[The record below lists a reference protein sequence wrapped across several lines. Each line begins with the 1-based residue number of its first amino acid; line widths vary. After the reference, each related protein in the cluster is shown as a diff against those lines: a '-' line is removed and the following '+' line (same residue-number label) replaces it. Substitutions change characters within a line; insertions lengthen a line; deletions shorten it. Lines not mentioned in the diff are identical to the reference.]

1 MTARRKRPVRRW
13 GGMFAFVPPSSPIAF
28 AVLIFCFVLVLAFEF
43 SNGFHDT
50 ANAVATVIYTHS
62 LKPVPAV
69 VLSGALN
76 FLGVVLGGVAVAF
89 TLVELLPPDVL
100 TPPNGN
106 PAIAMLLALF
116 LAALIWNVAT
126 WWLGIPCSSSHAII
140 GSLLGVAIVNSIT
153 AQRGLGQ
160 GVDWTQVWSVLRA
173 LLFSPLMG
181 FFLAG
186 ALFRILQVV
195 IHDDTLF
202 EPTEGRSPPWWVR
215 GLLILTC
222 SGVSFAHG
230 SNDGQKSIGLIMLTV
245 IGIMPAAFSLNPE
258 VAPGSLPTIVQAA
271 NEAEP
276 LIQKYGDDEK
286 GMAVDDAGRIA
297 AKLRGIGG
305 MADVPD
311 ADRPG
316 LRDAV
321 YHVNAELKT
330 VSENP
335 AASAGEEATAKALHE
350 TLHGAVEYAPIWVR
364 MLSAIC
370 LGLGT
375 MIGYKRIVTT
385 IGERIGKR
393 HLSPAQ
399 GASAELVGGIL
410 IGTAGF
416 SGLPVSTTPIISSGV
431 AGTMAGSGAGVQSR
445 VIWQIVIAWV
455 AMLPATIVLSGAL
468 FWLLSGG

>member
-1 MTARRKRPVRRW
+1 
-13 GGMFAFVPPSSPIAF
+13 MFAAVAPSSPIAL

-50 ANAVATVIYTHS
+50 ANAVATVIDTHS
-62 LKPVPAV
+62 LRPVPAV
-69 VLSGALN
+69 LLSGTMN

-116 LAALIWNVAT
+116 LGALLWNVAI

-140 GSLLGVAIVNSIT
+140 GSLLGVAVVNSIT
-153 AQRGLGQ
+153 ASRGLGQ
-160 GVDWTQVWSVLRA
+160 GVDWSQVWSVLRA
-173 LLFSPLMG
+173 LFVSPLLG

-195 IHDDTLF
+195 ISDRTLF
-202 EPTEGRSPPWWVR
+202 VPAEGRPPPWWVR

-230 SNDGQKSIGLIMLTV
+230 SNDGQKSIGLIMLTI
-245 IGIMPAAFSLNPE
+245 IGITPAAFSLNPE
-258 VAPGSLPTIVQAA
+258 VSSGSLPAIVQAA
-271 NEAEP
+271 DQAVP
-276 LIQKYGDDEK
+276 LIQKFGDDEK
-286 GMAVDDAGRIA
+286 DLAVNDARRVSQR
-297 AKLRGIGG
+297 LQGIKA
-305 MADVPD
+305 MSDVPD
-311 ADRPG
+311 ADRSG

-330 VSENP
+330 VSENK
-335 AASAGEEATAKALHE
+335 AANADDKTTAKKLHD

-364 MLSAIC
+364 MLSALC
-370 LGLGT
+370 LGCGT

-385 IGERIGKR
+385 IGERIGKQ
-393 HLSPAQ
+393 HLTPAQ
-399 GASAELVGGIL
+399 GASAELVGGAL

-416 SGLPVSTTPIISSGV
+416 SGLPVSTTHIISSGV
-431 AGTMAGSGAGVQSR
+431 AGTMAGSGAGVQNR
-445 VIWQIVIAWV
+445 MVWQIVIAWV
-455 AMLPATIVLSGAL
+455 ATLPATIVLSGGL
-468 FWLLSGG
+468 FWLFSGG

>member
-1 MTARRKRPVRRW
+1 
-13 GGMFAFVPPSSPIAF
+13 MFTTVSPSSPTAF
-28 AVLIFCFVLVLAFEF
+28 AVLVFCFVLVLAFEF

-69 VLSGALN
+69 VLSGVMN
-76 FLGVVLGGVAVAF
+76 FLGVVLGGIAVAF

-116 LAALIWNVAT
+116 LSALIWNVAT

-153 AQRGLGQ
+153 AARGFGQ
-160 GVDWTQVWSVLRA
+160 GVDWSQIWAVLRA
-173 LLFSPLMG
+173 LFLSPLLG

-186 ALFRILQVV
+186 GLFRILQMV
-195 IHDDTLF
+195 IRDRTLF
-202 EPTEGRSPPWWVR
+202 EPTEGRPPPWWVR
-215 GLLILTC
+215 ALLILTC

-230 SNDGQKSIGLIMLTV
+230 SNDGQKSIGLIMLTI

-258 VAPGSLPTIVQAA
+258 IAADRLPRIIQAA
-271 NEAEP
+271 DQAAP
-276 LIQKYGDDEK
+276 LIQRFGDDEK
-286 GMAVDDAGRIA
+286 TIAINDAGQISQRL
-297 AKLRGIGG
+297 KGLKSLS
-305 MADVPD
+305 DVPD
-311 ADRPG
+311 AERPA

-321 YHVNAELKT
+321 YHVNAALKT
-330 VSENP
+330 VSENKG
-335 AASAGEEATAKALHE
+335 AGAEDRATAKRQHD
-350 TLHGAVEYAPIWVR
+350 TLHTAVEYAPIWVR
-364 MLSAIC
+364 MLSAVC
-370 LGLGT
+370 LGIGT

-393 HLSPAQ
+393 HLTPAQ
-399 GASAELVGGIL
+399 GASAELVGGLL

-416 SGLPVSTTPIISSGV
+416 SGLPVSTTHIISSGV
-431 AGTMAGSGAGVQSR
+431 AGTMAGSGAGVQQR
-445 VIWQIVIAWV
+445 VIWQIAIAWV
-455 AMLPATIVLSGAL
+455 ATLPATMVLSGVL
-468 FWLLSGG
+468 FWAFAGG

>member
-1 MTARRKRPVRRW
+1 
-13 GGMFAFVPPSSPIAF
+13 MFAAIAPSSTIAL
-28 AVLIFCFVLVLAFEF
+28 AVLVFCFVLVLAFEF

-69 VLSGALN
+69 ILSGTLN
-76 FLGVVLGGVAVAF
+76 FLGVVLGGIAVAF

-116 LAALIWNVAT
+116 LSSLIWNVAT
-126 WWLGIPCSSSHAII
+126 WWMGIPCSSSHAII
-140 GSLLGVAIVNSIT
+140 GSLMGVAIVNSIT
-153 AQRGLGQ
+153 ASRGLGE
-160 GVDWTQVWSVLRA
+160 GVDWSQVWSVLRA
-173 LLFSPLMG
+173 LFISPLLG

-186 ALFRILQVV
+186 LLFRVLNAV
-195 IHDDTLF
+195 IRDRTLF
-202 EPTEGRSPPWWVR
+202 EPTTADRRPAWWVR

-230 SNDGQKSIGLIMLTV
+230 SNDGQKSIGLIMLTI

-258 VAPGSLPTIVQAA
+258 AGSVSLPALVQAA
-271 NEAEP
+271 QQAQP
-276 LIQKYGDDEK
+276 LIQRYGDDEK
-286 GMAVDDAGRIA
+286 RIA
-297 AKLRGIGG
+297 VSDAQRLAAQLGGVKALSGI
-305 MADVPD
+305 PD
-311 ADRPG
+311 QERPG

-321 YHVNAELKT
+321 YHVSAELKT
-330 VSENP
+330 VSE
-335 AASAGEEATAKALHE
+335 SREATAEDKATAKKLHD

-364 MLSAIC
+364 LLSAVC

-385 IGERIGKR
+385 IGERIGNR
-393 HLSPAQ
+393 HLTPAQ
-399 GASAELVGGIL
+399 GASAELVGGAL

-416 SGLPVSTTPIISSGV
+416 SGLPVSTTHIISSGV

-445 VIWQIVIAWV
+445 VVWQIAIAWV
-455 AMLPATIVLSGAL
+455 ATLPATVVLSGGL
-468 FWLLSGG
+468 FWLFSAG

>member
-1 MTARRKRPVRRW
+1 
-13 GGMFAFVPPSSPIAF
+13 
-28 AVLIFCFVLVLAFEF
+28 
-43 SNGFHDT
+43 
-50 ANAVATVIYTHS
+50 
-62 LKPVPAV
+62 
-69 VLSGALN
+69 
-76 FLGVVLGGVAVAF
+76 VLGGVAVAF
-89 TLVELLPPDVL
+89 TLVEFLPPDVL

-160 GVDWTQVWSVLRA
+160 GVDWSQVWSVLRA

-181 FFLAG
+181 LFLAG
-186 ALFRILQVV
+186 GLFRILQAV
-195 IHDDTLF
+195 IRDETLF
-202 EPTEGRSPPWWVR
+202 EPTEGRPPPWWVR

-222 SGVSFAHG
+222 SGVSFPRG
-230 SNDGQKSIGLIMLTV
+230 SNDGQKSIGLIMLTI

-258 VAPGSLPTIVQAA
+258 VTADNLPAIVRAA

-286 GMAVDDAGRIA
+286 RLAVDDARRIA
-297 AKLRGIGG
+297 AQLRGIGG

-311 ADRPG
+311 ANRPS

-335 AASAGEEATAKALHE
+335 AASTDEKTAAKALHG
-350 TLHGAVEYAPIWVR
+350 TLHGAVEYAPVWVR

-370 LGLGT
+370 LGLA
-375 MIGYKRIVTT
+375 R
-385 IGERIGKR
+385 
-393 HLSPAQ
+393 
-399 GASAELVGGIL
+399 
-410 IGTAGF
+410 
-416 SGLPVSTTPIISSGV
+416 
-431 AGTMAGSGAGVQSR
+431 
-445 VIWQIVIAWV
+445 
-455 AMLPATIVLSGAL
+455 
-468 FWLLSGG
+468 

>member
-1 MTARRKRPVRRW
+1 MLA
-13 GGMFAFVPPSSPIAF
+13 AIAPSSSIAS

-43 SNGFHDT
+43 SNCFHDT
-50 ANAVATVIYTHS
+50 ANAVATVIYTNS

-69 VLSGALN
+69 VLSGVMN
-76 FLGVVLGGVAVAF
+76 FLGVILGGVAVAF

-140 GSLLGVAIVNSIT
+140 GSLLGVAIVNSIS
-153 AQRGLGQ
+153 ASRGLGG
-160 GVDWTQVWSVLRA
+160 GVDWSQVWAVLRA
-173 LLFSPLMG
+173 LFISPLLG
-181 FFLAG
+181 FVLAG
-186 ALFRILQVV
+186 ALFRILQKV
-195 IHDDTLF
+195 IADETLF
-202 EPTEGRSPPWWVR
+202 EPTEAGLTPPWWVR

-230 SNDGQKSIGLIMLTV
+230 SNDGQKSIGLIMLTI
-245 IGIMPAAFSLNPE
+245 IGIMPAAFCLNADTP
-258 VAPGSLPTIVQAA
+258 PSTLPALTQAA
-271 NEAEP
+271 QQAGP
-276 LIQKYGDDEK
+276 LIQRYGDDEK
-286 GMAVDDAGRIA
+286 SRAVADAERIG
-297 AKLRGIGG
+297 KVIGG
-305 MADVPD
+305 VKALTEVPETE
-311 ADRPG
+311 RPG
-316 LRDAV
+316 LRDSV
-321 YHVNAELKT
+321 YHVIAELK
-330 VSENP
+330 VVADSK
-335 AASAGEEATAKALHE
+335 AASDDEKASAKRLHA
-350 TLHGAVEYAPIWVR
+350 TLHGSVEYAPVWVR
-364 MLSAIC
+364 MLSAVC

-399 GASAELVGGIL
+399 GASAELVGGAL

-416 SGLPVSTTPIISSGV
+416 SGLPVSTTHIISSGV

-445 VIWQIVIAWV
+445 VVWQIAIAWL
-455 AMLPATIVLSGAL
+455 ATLPATIVLSGGL
-468 FWLLSGG
+468 FWIFSQG

>member
-1 MTARRKRPVRRW
+1 MLA
-13 GGMFAFVPPSSPIAF
+13 AIAPSSPIAS

-50 ANAVATVIYTHS
+50 ANAVATVIYTNS

-69 VLSGALN
+69 VLSGVMN
-76 FLGVVLGGVAVAF
+76 FLGVILGGVAVAF

-126 WWLGIPCSSSHAII
+126 WWLGIPCSSAHAII
-140 GSLLGVAIVNSIT
+140 GSLLGVAIVNSIS
-153 AQRGLGQ
+153 ASRGLGG
-160 GVDWTQVWSVLRA
+160 GVDWSQVWAVLRA
-173 LLFSPLMG
+173 LFISPLLG
-181 FFLAG
+181 FVLAG
-186 ALFRILQVV
+186 ALFRILQKV
-195 IHDDTLF
+195 IVDETLF
-202 EPTEGRSPPWWVR
+202 EPTEAGRAPPWWVR

-230 SNDGQKSIGLIMLTV
+230 SNDGQKSIGLIMLTI
-245 IGIMPAAFSLNPE
+245 IGIMPAAFCLNADTP
-258 VAPGSLPTIVQAA
+258 PSTLPALMQAA
-271 NEAEP
+271 QQAGP
-276 LIQKYGDDEK
+276 LIQRYGDDEK
-286 GMAVDDAGRIA
+286 SRAVADAERIG
-297 AKLRGIGG
+297 KVIGG
-305 MADVPD
+305 VKALTEVPETE
-311 ADRPG
+311 RPG
-316 LRDAV
+316 LRDSV
-321 YHVNAELKT
+321 YHVIAELK
-330 VSENP
+330 VVADSK
-335 AASAGEEATAKALHE
+335 AASDDEKASAKRLHA
-350 TLHGAVEYAPIWVR
+350 TLHGSVEYAPVWVR
-364 MLSAIC
+364 MLSAVC

-399 GASAELVGGIL
+399 GASAELVGGAL

-416 SGLPVSTTPIISSGV
+416 SGLPVSTTHIISSGV

-445 VIWQIVIAWV
+445 VVWQIAIAWL
-455 AMLPATIVLSGAL
+455 ATLPATIVLSGGL
-468 FWLLSGG
+468 FWIFSQG

>member
-1 MTARRKRPVRRW
+1 
-13 GGMFAFVPPSSPIAF
+13 MFAAIAPSSTIAF
-28 AVLIFCFVLVLAFEF
+28 SVLIFCFILVLAFEF

-69 VLSGALN
+69 LLSGTMN

-126 WWLGIPCSSSHAII
+126 WWMGIPCSSSHAII

-153 AQRGLGQ
+153 AARGLGQ
-160 GVDWTQVWSVLRA
+160 GVDWSQVWAVLRA
-173 LLFSPLMG
+173 LFISPLLG

-186 ALFRILQVV
+186 GLFRILNAV
-195 IHDDTLF
+195 IRDRTLF
-202 EPTEGRSPPWWVR
+202 EPTEGRPPPWWVR
-215 GLLILTC
+215 SLLILTC

-230 SNDGQKSIGLIMLTV
+230 SNDGQKSIGLIMLTI

-258 VAPGSLPTIVQAA
+258 VATGSIPAIVQAA
-271 NEAEP
+271 DQAVP
-276 LIQKYGDDEK
+276 LIQQYGDDEK
-286 GMAVDDAGRIA
+286 KLAVDDAGRIS
-297 AKLRGIGG
+297 KQLGIIKA
-305 MADVPD
+305 MSDVPD

-321 YHVNAELKT
+321 YHVNAELQT
-330 VSENP
+330 VAENK
-335 AASAGEEATAKALHE
+335 AASKEDKANAKKLHDI
-350 TLHGAVEYAPIWVR
+350 LHTSVEYAPIWVR

-393 HLSPAQ
+393 HLTPAQ
-399 GASAELVGGIL
+399 GASAELVGGVL

-416 SGLPVSTTPIISSGV
+416 SGLPVSTTHIISSGV
-431 AGTMAGSGAGVQSR
+431 AGTMAGSGAGIQKRIV
-445 VIWQIVIAWV
+445 WQIAIAWV
-455 AMLPATIVLSGAL
+455 ATLPATIILSGVL
-468 FWLLSGG
+468 FWVFSAA

>member
-1 MTARRKRPVRRW
+1 MNTRRFVPPLVCD
-13 GGMFAFVPPSSPIAF
+13 GMFASIAPSSPAAF
-28 AVLIFCFVLVLAFEF
+28 AVLVFCFVLVLAFEF

-69 VLSGALN
+69 VLSGTLN

-116 LAALIWNVAT
+116 LSALVWNVAT
-126 WWLGIPCSSSHAII
+126 WWFGIPSSSSHAII
-140 GSLLGVAIVNSIT
+140 GSLLGVAIANSIM
-153 AQRGLGQ
+153 ASRGLGE
-160 GVDWTQVWSVLRA
+160 GVDWSQVWSVLRA
-173 LLFSPLMG
+173 LLFSPLLG

-195 IHDDTLF
+195 IRDETLF
-202 EPTEGRSPPWWVR
+202 EPSEGRPPPWWVR

-245 IGIMPAAFSLNPE
+245 IGIMPATFSLNPE
-258 VAPGSLPTIVQAA
+258 VPADGLPVIVQAA
-271 NEAEP
+271 EQAVP
-276 LIQKYGDDEK
+276 LIERYGDSER
-286 GMAVDDAGRIA
+286 GLAVEDAARIA
-297 AKLRGIGG
+297 KRLGG
-305 MADVPD
+305 VRAMADVPD
-311 ADRPG
+311 GARAG

-330 VSENP
+330 VSENKVASP
-335 AASAGEEATAKALHE
+335 AEKAVAKRLHD

-364 MLSAIC
+364 MLSAVC

-375 MIGYKRIVTT
+375 MIGYRRIVTT

-399 GASAELVGGIL
+399 GASAELVGSLL

-416 SGLPVSTTPIISSGV
+416 SGLPVSTTHIIASGV
-431 AGTMAGSGAGVQSR
+431 AGTMAVSGAGVQRR
-445 VIWQIVIAWV
+445 VVWEIVLAWV
-455 AMLPATIVLSGAL
+455 TTLPATILLSGGL
-468 FWLLSGG
+468 FWLLSAG

>member
-1 MTARRKRPVRRW
+1 MLVSVA
-13 GGMFAFVPPSSPIAF
+13 PSSPIAF
-28 AVLIFCFVLVLAFEF
+28 MVLIVCFVLVLAFEF

-50 ANAVATVIYTHS
+50 ANAVATVIYTNS

-69 VLSGALN
+69 LLSGTMN

-116 LAALIWNVAT
+116 LSALTWNVAT

-153 AQRGLGQ
+153 ASRGLGQ
-160 GVDWTQVWSVLRA
+160 GVDWSQVWSVMRA
-173 LLFSPLMG
+173 LFVSPLLG

-186 ALFRILQVV
+186 ALFRVLQAA
-195 IHDDTLF
+195 IRDETLF
-202 EPTEGRSPPWWVR
+202 EPTEGRPPPWWVR

-245 IGIMPAAFSLNPE
+245 IGIMPAMFSLNPL
-258 VAPGSLPTIVQAA
+258 VTSDSLPGIIQAA
-271 NEAEP
+271 DQAVP

-286 GMAVDDAGRIA
+286 SLAVDDAARISQR
-297 AKLRGIGG
+297 LRGIKTI
-305 MADVPD
+305 ADVPD

-316 LRDAV
+316 LRDAI
-321 YHVNAELKT
+321 YHVNGELRT
-330 VSENP
+330 ASENKN
-335 AASAGEEATAKALHE
+335 ATAEDKKAATALRG
-350 TLHGAVEYAPIWVR
+350 TLHGAVEYAPVWVR

-375 MIGYKRIVTT
+375 MIGYKRIVKT

-393 HLSPAQ
+393 HLVPAQ
-399 GASAELVGGIL
+399 GASAELVGAVL

-416 SGLPVSTTPIISSGV
+416 SGLPVSTTHIISSGV
-431 AGTMAGSGAGVQSR
+431 AGTMAGSGAGIQKAV
-445 VIWQIVIAWV
+445 VWQIAIAWV
-455 AMLPATIVLSGAL
+455 ATLPATIILSGVL
-468 FWLLSGG
+468 FWIFSQG

>member
-1 MTARRKRPVRRW
+1 
-13 GGMFAFVPPSSPIAF
+13 MFAAIAPYSTTAL
-28 AVLIFCFVLVLAFEF
+28 AVLISCFVLVLAFEF

-69 VLSGALN
+69 ILSGLLN

-106 PAIAMLLALF
+106 PAIAMLLSLF
-116 LAALIWNVAT
+116 LSALIWNVAT
-126 WWLGIPCSSSHAII
+126 WWMGIPCSSSHAII
-140 GSLLGVAIVNSIT
+140 GSLLGVAIVNSIS
-153 AQRGLGQ
+153 ASRGLGE
-160 GVDWTQVWSVLRA
+160 GVDWSEVRSVLRA
-173 LLFSPLMG
+173 LFFSPLLG

-186 ALFRILQVV
+186 LLFRVLNAVV
-195 IHDDTLF
+195 HDRALF
-202 EPTEGRSPPWWVR
+202 EPTAADRPPPWWVR
-215 GLLILTC
+215 ALLVLTC

-230 SNDGQKSIGLIMLTV
+230 SNDGQKSIGLIMLTI
-245 IGIMPAAFSLNPE
+245 IGLMPAAFSLNPE
-258 VAPGSLPTIVQAA
+258 VANGGLPAIAQAA
-271 NEAEP
+271 QQAQP
-276 LIQKYGDDEK
+276 LIERYGDNEK
-286 GMAVDDAGRIA
+286 ALAVNDARRLAERLGA
-297 AKLRGIGG
+297 ATALV
-305 MADVPD
+305 DVPD
-311 ADRPG
+311 TERPG

-321 YHVNAELKT
+321 YHVNAELKA
-330 VSENP
+330 VSESRDASDDDR
-335 AASAGEEATAKALHE
+335 AAAKKLHD

-364 MLSAIC
+364 MLSAVC

-393 HLSPAQ
+393 HLTPAQ
-399 GASAELVGGIL
+399 GASAELVGGLL

-416 SGLPVSTTPIISSGV
+416 SGLPVSTTHIISSGV

-445 VIWQIVIAWV
+445 VVWQIVIAWV
-455 AMLPATIVLSGAL
+455 ATLPATIILSGAL
-468 FWLLSGG
+468 FWLLAAG

>member
-1 MTARRKRPVRRW
+1 
-13 GGMFAFVPPSSPIAF
+13 MFAAITPPPSPPSSPIAF
-28 AVLIFCFVLVLAFEF
+28 AVLVFCFILVLAFEF

-50 ANAVATVIYTHS
+50 ANAVATVIYTNS
-62 LKPVPAV
+62 LKPAQAV
-69 VLSGALN
+69 VLSGVLN

-126 WWLGIPCSSSHAII
+126 WWMGIPCSSSHAII
-140 GSLLGVAIVNSIT
+140 GSLLGVAIMNSIT
-153 AQRGLGQ
+153 ASRGLGQ
-160 GVDWTQVWSVLRA
+160 GVDWSQVWSVLRA
-173 LLFSPLMG
+173 LFVSPLLG

-195 IHDDTLF
+195 IRDEALF
-202 EPTEGRSPPWWVR
+202 EPTEGRPPPWWVR

-258 VAPGSLPTIVQAA
+258 VASAALPAIVHAADQAA
-271 NEAEP
+271 P
-276 LIQKYGDDEK
+276 LVRKYGDDEK
-286 GMAVDDAGRIA
+286 YLAESGA
-297 AKLRGIGG
+297 ALISQRLSGLQSLIE
-305 MADVPD
+305 VPE
-311 ADRPG
+311 ADRPR

-321 YHVNAELKT
+321 YHVNAALQA
-330 VSENP
+330 VAGN
-335 AASAGEEATAKALHE
+335 ASASADEKMTAKKLHE

-364 MLSAIC
+364 MLSAVC
-370 LGLGT
+370 LGVGT
-375 MIGYKRIVTT
+375 MVGYRRIVTT

-399 GASAELVGGIL
+399 GASAELVGGLL
-410 IGTAGF
+410 IGSAGF
-416 SGLPVSTTPIISSGV
+416 SGLPVSTTHIISSGV
-431 AGTMAGSGAGVQSR
+431 AGTMAGSGAGVQLA
-445 VIWQIVIAWV
+445 VVWQIIIAWV
-455 AMLPATIVLSGAL
+455 ATLPATMVLSGGL
-468 FWLLSGG
+468 FWIFSGG

>member
-1 MTARRKRPVRRW
+1 MLA
-13 GGMFAFVPPSSPIAF
+13 AIAPSSPIAS

-50 ANAVATVIYTHS
+50 ANAVATVIYTNS

-69 VLSGALN
+69 VLSGVMN
-76 FLGVVLGGVAVAF
+76 FLGVILGGVAVAF

-140 GSLLGVAIVNSIT
+140 GSLLGVAIVNSIS
-153 AQRGLGQ
+153 ASRGLGG
-160 GVDWTQVWSVLRA
+160 GVDWSQVWAVLRA
-173 LLFSPLMG
+173 LFISPLLG
-181 FFLAG
+181 FVLAG
-186 ALFRILQVV
+186 ALFRILQKV
-195 IHDDTLF
+195 IVDETLF
-202 EPTEGRSPPWWVR
+202 EPTEAGRAPPWWVR

-230 SNDGQKSIGLIMLTV
+230 SNDGQKSIGLIMLTI
-245 IGIMPAAFSLNPE
+245 IGIMPAAFCLNADTP
-258 VAPGSLPTIVQAA
+258 PSTLPALMQAA
-271 NEAEP
+271 QQAGP
-276 LIQKYGDDEK
+276 LIQRYGDDEK
-286 GMAVDDAGRIA
+286 SRAVADAERIG
-297 AKLRGIGG
+297 KVIGG
-305 MADVPD
+305 VKALTEVPETE
-311 ADRPG
+311 RPG
-316 LRDAV
+316 LRDSV
-321 YHVNAELKT
+321 YHVIAELK
-330 VSENP
+330 VVADSK
-335 AASAGEEATAKALHE
+335 AASDDEKASAKRLHA
-350 TLHGAVEYAPIWVR
+350 TLHGSVEYAPVWVR
-364 MLSAIC
+364 MLSAVC

-399 GASAELVGGIL
+399 GASAELVGGAL

-416 SGLPVSTTPIISSGV
+416 SGLPVSTTHIISSGV

-445 VIWQIVIAWV
+445 VVWQIAIAWL
-455 AMLPATIVLSGAL
+455 ATLPATIVLSGGL
-468 FWLLSGG
+468 FWIFSQG